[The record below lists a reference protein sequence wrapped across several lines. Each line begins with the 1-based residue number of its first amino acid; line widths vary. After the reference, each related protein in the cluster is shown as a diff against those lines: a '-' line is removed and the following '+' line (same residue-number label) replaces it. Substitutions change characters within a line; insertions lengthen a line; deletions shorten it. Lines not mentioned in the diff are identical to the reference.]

1 MKPWLFIFAMLAIT
15 TIASCKKADIIENVG
30 IVGKWQLIEV
40 FNGYANGGDFTWS
53 PVSIDNAHTITFT
66 QNGEYN
72 KKENLNGNNQE
83 CIGTYSFQTSN
94 NLEVNSNCNTITE
107 KMFVSELSTNS
118 LILDQS
124 VIEGKI
130 RYKYSASR

>member
-1 MKPWLFIFAMLAIT
+1 MKPWLYIFAMLAIT
-15 TIASCKKADIIENVG
+15 TIASCKKADIIEKVG

-72 KKENLNGNNQE
+72 KKDNLNGNNQE

-107 KMFVSELSTNS
+107 KMFVSELTTNS